1 MVAILNPPKFVE
13 QTAIEP
19 EDRDGFYVQVIYG
32 IGANQTL
39 AGASLEVGDTI
50 VGKPALSDY
59 IIERSSIRRNPQ
71 GAGMQ
76 AVCVARKV
84 RAWED

>member
-1 MVAILNPPKFVE
+1 MVAILNAPTFVE
-13 QTAIEP
+13 QTAVEP
-19 EDRDGFYVQVIYG
+19 EDRDGFYIQVIYA
-32 IGANQTL
+32 IGANQSL

-50 VGKPALSDY
+50 IGQSDY
-59 IIERSSIRRNPQ
+59 IIERSTIRRNPK